1 MNNLIKY
8 ISQLIKHPTLEK
20 ISLVTGIIS
29 SLFSLYFVISHLF
42 PINPKNPASIL
53 LKQTARWTLAA
64 EQDKNP
70 LIAVL
75 HANYAA
81 GYLYALRD
89 IMSDKDV
96 ENVTNVSMM
105 KVQQRV
111 QQVQQDVTMRAL
123 RYCPNFSTQLNDEL
137 ALLGGESL

>member
-1 MNNLIKY
+1 MNSLRK
-8 ISQLIKHPTLEK
+8 QLSYFFKNPTLEK
-20 ISLVTGIIS
+20 ISFITGIIS
-29 SLFSLYFVISHLF
+29 SLLSLYFILAHLF

-53 LKQTARWTLAA
+53 LKQTARWTLAS

-89 IMSDKDV
+89 IMSDKDI
-96 ENVTNVSMM
+96 ENVTNVSVM
-105 KVQQRV
+105 KIQHRV
-111 QQVQQDVTMRAL
+111 QQVQQDATMRAL

-137 ALLGGESL
+137 SLLGGESL